1 MDVNKRLNAILKKSG
16 WTKYRLAKE
25 CNLHESTLANIF
37 YRNTVPTLATL
48 EIICNA
54 LNISLAD
61 FFAEDE
67 LVEVDGETKEILVD
81 FKSLSK
87 EKQKHI
93 MDSVKFMK

>member
-1 MDVNKRLNAILKKSG
+1 MDVNERLNTILKKSG

-48 EIICNA
+48 ETICDA
-54 LNISLAD
+54 MNISLAD
-61 FFAEDE
+61 FFAENE
-67 LVEVDGETKEILVD
+67 LVEVDKETKEFLIE
-81 FKSLSK
+81 FKSLPK

-93 MDSVKFMK
+93 IDSVKFMK